1 MSENK
6 SSKHYEL
13 YGYKVKSFPYEVEIK
28 EFQYFVPDEQLVDE
42 KVMYVDRLYQT
53 IETFVELDDAFQFA
67 NKVLE
72 LYNDDIDLRKMFDFE
87 VNITDVF
94 NDNLVAS
101 THLTNIT
108 SIV

>member
-6 SSKHYEL
+6 LSKPYEL
-13 YGYKVKSFPYEVEIK
+13 HGYKVKEFPYEVEVK
-28 EFQYFVPDEQLVDE
+28 EFQYFIPDEQLVDE
-42 KVMYVDRLYQT
+42 QFMYVDRMYHS
-53 IETFVELDDAFQFA
+53 IETFVELGDAFQFA
-67 NKVLE
+67 NKVFE
-72 LYNDDIDLRKMFDFE
+72 LYNEDVDLRKLFDFE